1 MNMNEVTS
9 NKQSKNNEKWK
20 MCFFSLSLARPA
32 CSPTN
37 HLLELKDHIII
48 SISCGWSVFNERM
61 NWYKMYTPSAYFTYN
76 IVQVVL
82 YNPYCQDNWFSL
94 FFFLILNT
102 FRTQD
107 IHINVYMC
115 TIVWLIAAEKKKKR
129 RKNVSTRG

>member
-20 MCFFSLSLARPA
+20 MCFFLSLS

-107 IHINVYMC
+107 IHINVYVYNC
-115 TIVWLIAAEKKKKR
+115 LINSR
-129 RKNVSTRG
+129 RKEEEEEEECINTRLIQ